1 MENTPK
7 NPITITAETESGP
20 VQVRVELA
28 FYAVAECGMI
38 IDGPFDN
45 VDDAIQA
52 GKEVSR

>member
-1 MENTPK
+1 MKNTPK
-7 NPITITAETESGP
+7 KPITITAETERGP

-45 VDDAIQA
+45 VEDAVEA
-52 GKEVSR
+52 GKEVAR